1 MEGIRTTPSAPSE
14 ATPKEPAS
22 RSTARALWV
31 SMRPKQWIKNLLLFA
46 ALLFSQNF
54 FDPVMVALTVLGF
67 LCFCA
72 ISSGVYLM
80 NDIQD
85 LESDRLHPVK
95 RLRPIAAGELSERA
109 AFWASVGLMGTGL
122 GMSFLLNAMFG
133 LAAAI
138 YLGVQL
144 SYVWRLKGVVI
155 LDVFCIAAGFVLR
168 AVSGGLVISVP
179 ISSWLIVCAIML
191 SLFLALS
198 KRRHEIVFLDEEAA
212 SHRRSLQ
219 DYSLVL
225 LDQMIA
231 VVTASTLMSYTLYTL
246 SDVTIKKFG
255 SDNLK
260 YTIPFVL
267 YGILRYLYLVHKQ
280 EEGGQPEKLLLTDKP
295 LLINVVLYIVTVV
308 VVLYL

>member
-1 MEGIRTTPSAPSE
+1 MEVAKSTSPTPTEAMPEKPS
-14 ATPKEPAS
+14 S
-22 RSTARALWV
+22 RSTAGALWV
-31 SMRPKQWIKNLLLFA
+31 GMRPKQWSKNLLLFA

-54 FDPVMVALTVLGF
+54 FDPMMVALAVMGF

-95 RLRPIAAGELSERA
+95 RLRPIAAGELSERT
-109 AFWASVGLMGTGL
+109 AFWASVGLMGAGL
-122 GMSFLLNAMFG
+122 AMSFLLNLQFG
-133 LAAAI
+133 IAAAI

-144 SYVWRLKGVVI
+144 SYIWRLKGVVI
-155 LDVFCIAAGFVLR
+155 LDVFCISAGFVLR
-168 AVSGGLVISVP
+168 AVAGGLVISVP
-179 ISSWLIVCAIML
+179 ISSWLMVCAIML

-198 KRRHEIVFLDEEAA
+198 KRRNELLVLEEGAA
-212 SHRRSLQ
+212 AHRKSLQ
-219 DYSLVL
+219 DYSPVL

-246 SDVTIKKFG
+246 SDVTVAKFG

-267 YGILRYLYLVHKQ
+267 YGILRYLYLVHKK
-280 EEGGQPEKLLLTDKP
+280 ELGGEPEKVLLTDKP
-295 LLINVVLYIVTVV
+295 LLINIALYIATVL